1 MDLPILTFLTK
12 YCKIALTGPKLKE
25 KIVSL
30 NAKPSCPFLN
40 NDDLCSIYRV
50 RPQSCRLYPAA
61 PNSFS
66 IIAYPECSGFDDGEY
81 MTIEDI
87 EAEIERIE
95 FHKGLAQMY
104 TQSVKYGRERRIE
117 VRIDI

>member
-1 MDLPILTFLTK
+1 
-12 YCKIALTGPKLKE
+12 
-25 KIVSL
+25 
-30 NAKPSCPFLN
+30 
-40 NDDLCSIYRV
+40 
-50 RPQSCRLYPAA
+50 
-61 PNSFS
+61 
-66 IIAYPECSGFDDGEY
+66 